1 MTDLYVPPKPTIPAH
16 DLSIGEFLRAARTN
30 ALTMWSEPA
39 YEEAVRTGRFFG
51 RTSLL
56 LNDPTAVHRVL
67 VENAGA
73 YRRSPAT
80 IRVLRPL
87 IGNGLFLAEGEDWRL
102 QRRTIA
108 PALSPRVLP
117 MLARH
122 IVAVAGEVVAG
133 LRPQVDTPI
142 ELFGIVQRAALE
154 IAGRSM
160 FSLETRA
167 FGARLR
173 EMLAEF
179 GIRHGRVDL
188 PDIILPPAIP
198 TLGDLG
204 RMMFRSRWKRF
215 MDEIMEAREKAAPV
229 AEGRDLFDLL
239 RAARDPETGRGF
251 TREQLR
257 DQVATMI
264 LAGHETTGVTI
275 FWALTLLARVPDAQ
289 ARVAEEVR
297 GVDLAGAV
305 SRGATPDLPYTRA
318 VVNETLRLYPPAFAL
333 SRVANGNDRAG
344 DIAIPRGAIVLIAP
358 WVLQRHRRL
367 WRDPDAFDPSRFMPD
382 APAPPRFAYLP
393 FGAGP
398 RVCVGAQFA
407 LVEATLVLAALVQA
421 FEVALE
427 GSRPVLPVAVVTIQP
442 NHSPVFRLRLRSQPG
457 AASCPSSTPSVAS
470 IAS

>member
-1 MTDLYVPPKPTIPAH
+1 VTDLFVPLKPPVPVE
-16 DLSIGEFLRAARTN
+16 DLSVGEFLRAARTN
-30 ALTMWSEPA
+30 ALTMWSQPA
-39 YEEAVRTGRFFG
+39 YEERVRTGRFFG

-56 LNDPTAVHRVL
+56 LNDPAAIHRVL
-67 VENAGA
+67 VDNAGA

-87 IGNGLFLAEGEDWRL
+87 IGNGLFLSEGEDWRL

-133 LRPQVDTPI
+133 LRRQAGTPV
-142 ELFGIVQRAALE
+142 ELLGVVQRAALE

-173 EMLAEF
+173 DMLAEF
-179 GIRHGRVDL
+179 GMRHGRVDL
-188 PDIILPPAIP
+188 PDILLPPAIP

-204 RMMFRSRWKRF
+204 RMMFRSRWTRF
-215 MDEIMEAREKAAPV
+215 MDEIMTAREKAAPV
-229 AEGRDLFDLL
+229 AEARDLFDLL

-251 TREQLR
+251 TRAQLR

-275 FWALTLLARVPDAQ
+275 FWALTLLARVPEAQ

-297 GVDLAGAV
+297 DLDLAEAV
-305 SRGATPDLPYTRA
+305 GRGTVPELPYTRA
-318 VVNETLRLYPPAFAL
+318 VVSETLRLYPPAFAL

-344 DIAIPRGAIVLIAP
+344 DIAIPRGAVVLVAP
-358 WVLQRHRRL
+358 WVLHRHRRL
-367 WRDPDAFDPSRFMPD
+367 WREPDAFDPSRFMPH
-382 APAPPRFAYLP
+382 APVPPRFAYLP

-407 LVEATLVLAALVQA
+407 LVEATLVLAAFVQA

-427 GSRPVLPVAVVTIQP
+427 GSRPLLPMAVVTIQP
-442 NHSPVFRLRLRSQPG
+442 NHSPAFRLRPRSQTG
-457 AASCPSSTPSVAS
+457 AASCPSSTPSVAPIPS
-470 IAS
+470 

>member
-1 MTDLYVPPKPTIPAH
+1 M
-16 DLSIGEFLRAARTN
+16 GEFLRAARTN

-39 YEEAVRTGRFFG
+39 YEEWSRTGRFFG

-56 LNDPTAVHRVL
+56 VNDPAAIHRVL
-67 VENAGA
+67 VDNAGA

-80 IRVLRPL
+80 IRILRPL
-87 IGNGLFLAEGEDWRL
+87 IGNGLFMAEGEDWRF

-133 LRPQVDTPI
+133 LRPRADAGV
-142 ELFGIVQRAALE
+142 ELLGIVQRAALE

-160 FSLETRA
+160 FSLETSA

-173 EMLAEF
+173 NMLAEF
-179 GIRHGRVDL
+179 GMRHGRVDL
-188 PDIILPPAIP
+188 PDIILPPAVP

-215 MDEIMEAREKAAPV
+215 MDEIMTAREKAAPV

-239 RAARDPETGRGF
+239 RAARDPETGRAF

-275 FWALTLLARVPDAQ
+275 FWALTLLARAPEAQ
-289 ARVAEEVR
+289 ARVVEEVR
-297 GVDLAGAV
+297 GLDLAATVG
-305 SRGATPDLPYTRA
+305 RGVIPDLPTTRA
-318 VVNETLRLYPPAFAL
+318 VVSETLRLYPPAFAL
-333 SRVANGNDRAG
+333 SRVAKGNDRAG
-344 DIAIPRGAIVLIAP
+344 DIAIPRGAVVLVAP
-358 WVLQRHRRL
+358 WVLHRHRRL
-367 WRDPDAFDPSRFMPD
+367 WREPDAFDPDRFAPK

-407 LVEATLVLAALVQA
+407 LVEATLVLAAIIQA

-427 GSRPVLPVAVVTIQP
+427 GSRPVLPTAVVTIQP
-442 NHSPVFRLRLRSQPG
+442 NHSPVFRLRLRSQAG
-457 AASCPSSTPSVAS
+457 AASCQSSTRSVAS
-470 IAS
+470 IPT

>member
-1 MTDLYVPPKPTIPAH
+1 VSDLFVPPKPAVPAH

-30 ALTMWSEPA
+30 ALAMWSEAA
-39 YEEAVRTGRFFG
+39 YEDWSRVGRFFG

-56 LNDPTAVHRVL
+56 LNDPAAIHRVL
-67 VENAGA
+67 VDNPGA

-87 IGNGLFLAEGEDWRL
+87 IGNGLFLSEGEDWRL

-122 IVAVAGEVVAG
+122 IVAVANETVAA
-133 LRPQVDTPI
+133 LRPKADGPI
-142 ELFGIVQRAALE
+142 ELFAIVQRMALE

-160 FSLETRA
+160 FSLETRE

-173 EMLAEF
+173 TMLAEF
-179 GIRHGRVDL
+179 GMRHGRVDL
-188 PDIILPPAIP
+188 PDIVLPPAIP
-198 TLGDLG
+198 TIGDLG

-215 MDEIMEAREKAAPV
+215 MDEIMAAREKAAPS
-229 AEGRDLFDLL
+229 AEERDLFDLL

-275 FWALTLLARVPDAQ
+275 FWALTLLARVPEVQ
-289 ARVAEEVR
+289 ARVAAEVR
-297 GVDLAGAV
+297 GFDLAVAV
-305 SRGATPDLPYTRA
+305 GRGVVPELPYTRA
-318 VVNETLRLYPPAFAL
+318 VVSETLRLYPPAFAL
-333 SRVANGNDRAG
+333 SRMAKGNDRSG
-344 DIAIPRGAIVLIAP
+344 DIAIPRGAIILIAP
-358 WVLQRHRRL
+358 WVLHRHRRL
-367 WRDPDAFDPSRFMPD
+367 WREPDAFDPDRFAPNV
-382 APAPPRFAYLP
+382 PAPPRFAYLP

-407 LVEATLVLAALVQA
+407 LVEATLVLAAIVQA

-427 GSRPVLPVAVVTIQP
+427 GSRPILPVAVVTTQP
-442 NHSPVFRLRLRSQPG
+442 NHSPAFRLRPRPQAG
-457 AASCPSSTPSVAS
+457 AAACSSLMPSVAPIPS
-470 IAS
+470 